1 MWNAWLQLDTGID
14 WDNEIIVSEAKERR
28 EKNTEN
34 YNSLLDQAFAEIH
47 RVLKPNRFFSM
58 AFNCLDDNTWIETL
72 NLFIHH
78 GFEITDIVPLEYSA
92 TSVIQD
98 NRKNALKT
106 DFVLT
111 FKNADNKALPQI
123 IFRNDIDAMERKI
136 KDLLQAHPEF
146 EVYNIMNALF
156 EETIPQ
162 GYIFKVSQIVKSC
175 AELM

>member
-1 MWNAWLQLDTGID
+1 M
-14 WDNEIIVSEAKERR
+14 
-28 EKNTEN
+28 
-34 YNSLLDQAFAEIH
+34 
-47 RVLKPNRFFSM
+47 
-58 AFNCLDDNTWIETL
+58 
-72 NLFIHH
+72 
-78 GFEITDIVPLEYSA
+78 
-92 TSVIQD
+92 
-98 NRKNALKT
+98 
-106 DFVLT
+106 LT